1 MALPAANHSFKK
13 EKKHRDQKLDQRLTE
28 APIKSNQ
35 TSEISWLKKWKE
47 KKKSLNTFE
56 DELKKIKNVFTIDY
70 SIGKTRRKL
79 QLDAEPDAKN
89 RCKNFKMNLGMNA
102 SRGSKKGRG

>member
-56 DELKKIKNVFTIDY
+56 DELKKSKMYLLSTTA
-70 SIGKTRRKL
+70 SAKP
-79 QLDAEPDAKN
+79 AENYNLTLSPMQKIDAKI
-89 RCKNFKMNLGMNA
+89 
-102 SRGSKKGRG
+102 SK

>member
-13 EKKHRDQKLDQRLTE
+13 EKKHHDQKLDQRLTE

-47 KKKSLNTFE
+47 KKR
-56 DELKKIKNVFTIDY
+56 V
-70 SIGKTRRKL
+70 
-79 QLDAEPDAKN
+79 
-89 RCKNFKMNLGMNA
+89 
-102 SRGSKKGRG
+102 

>member
-28 APIKSNQ
+28 APIKSNR

-56 DELKKIKNVFTIDY
+56 DELKKSKMYLLSTTA
-70 SIGKTRRKL
+70 S
-79 QLDAEPDAKN
+79 AKPTENYNLTLSPVEN

-102 SRGSKKGRG
+102 SRGSKKGRA